1 MMEEAFVKKT
11 PEVAGAISKYGTIGS
26 IEIKLQEAD
35 ESASGD
41 RVSDYQDAI
50 EEMGDVMVGQG
61 IMATIL
67 ETDDM

>member
-1 MMEEAFVKKT
+1 MGPLA
-11 PEVAGAISKYGTIGS
+11 AS
-26 IEIKLQEAD
+26 EIKLQEAD

-41 RVSDYQDAI
+41 RVGDYQDAI